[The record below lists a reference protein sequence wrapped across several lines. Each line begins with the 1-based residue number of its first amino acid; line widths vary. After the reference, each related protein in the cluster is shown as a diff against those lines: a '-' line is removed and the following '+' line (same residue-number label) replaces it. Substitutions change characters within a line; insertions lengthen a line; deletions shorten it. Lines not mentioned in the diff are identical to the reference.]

1 MSRSLFFL
9 SLFFFLCRGEE
20 SLLFPLERRRGR
32 TQTPCARVA
41 HANAAVGV
49 RFLPGQTETRLWA
62 AAAAGSARGAG
73 EDPAAAASG
82 SGLFVWKRRWR
93 TRLSEAGDSGRL
105 SRGRVSERW
114 RLPAPGLLLSARA
127 PLQFPAGL
135 GSVRLSAREP
145 STEPF

>member
-9 SLFFFLCRGEE
+9 SLFFFLYRGEE

-49 RFLPGQTETRLWA
+49 RFLPGQTETRLCA

-73 EDPAAAASG
+73 EDPAAAASR

-105 SRGRVSERW
+105 
-114 RLPAPGLLLSARA
+114 ARA
-127 PLQFPAGL
+127 RQRAVAPSRPRAAAVGA
-135 GSVRLSAREP
+135 SPSAVSGRFGERA
-145 STEPF
+145 FKCARAVD